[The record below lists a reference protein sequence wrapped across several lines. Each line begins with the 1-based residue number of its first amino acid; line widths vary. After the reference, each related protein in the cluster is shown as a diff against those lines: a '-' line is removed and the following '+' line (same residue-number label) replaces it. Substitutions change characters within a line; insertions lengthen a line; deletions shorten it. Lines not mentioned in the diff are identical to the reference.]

1 MKRAF
6 TLVEVLVVIC
16 ILGILAALIIGA
28 IGGCANGPPNGQPR
42 INNHLDYGYEIKEF
56 RHKGKKYTILFHD
69 GIKTESMVLLE
80 KE

>member
-6 TLVEVLVVIC
+6 TLVEVLVVLC

-28 IGGCANGPPNGQPR
+28 ISGCSAVPNQAQPR
-42 INNHLDYGYEIKEF
+42 INNSLDYGYQIKEV

-69 GIKTESMVLLE
+69 GYRGESMVLLE